1 MVIAVAD
8 KVEVQALTDA
18 LKKQVRWSTVSLS
31 DVLTGGLRLESSYF
45 NIDGKH
51 EREVIKSCQWKKKHL
66 WGDAGL
72 TTGYHR
78 PRFKRTFLEKSEY
91 PIYQPSQINEIC
103 PKPNLFISKL
113 TDTDIE
119 KLRVKKGQ
127 ILLTCS
133 GTIGNVTLVS
143 ETLNNLIFSHDLIR
157 LTAKE
162 ESDIGYIYTFLRTKT
177 GNVLINTNNYGA
189 VVQHIEPEHLESILI
204 PDPDTEIKKKV
215 NGLILESFELRDQ
228 SNDLVKEAEKLLVS
242 ELNLPM
248 IEEFSLKY
256 LDKKSGI
263 RSYEVK
269 LSKLEGRFDASNHV
283 PIVNSILKHLTK
295 YAEEVTILGDS
306 RISKNIIAPGR
317 FKRVYVEEGQGVA
330 FFGGKQ
336 MLELDPSGKKYLS
349 LSHHEGRI
357 KKELTLTEN
366 MVLVTCSGTVGKVN
380 IVPKHWQGWTAN
392 QHIIRVVSAND
403 SISGYIYSWLS
414 SDYGYELIKHFKYG
428 AVVDEIDGKQTSQV
442 QIPLLKN
449 KDSQK
454 KINDLVLEANQK
466 RYNAYLLEQEAINMV
481 NEEVLAMGISKSLTS
496 EAKSSGF
503 RW

>member
-1 MVIAVAD
+1 VVVKVTD

-45 NIDGKH
+45 NIEGKQA
-51 EREVIKSCQWKKKHL
+51 REVIKNCRWKKMPL
-66 WGDAGL
+66 WGDKGL

-78 PRFKRTFLEKSEY
+78 PRFKRTFLEKSDY

-103 PKPNLFISKL
+103 PKPNLYISKL
-113 TDTDIE
+113 TSTDIE

-162 ESDIGYIYTFLRTKT
+162 QSDTGYIYAFLKTRT

-204 PDPDTEIKKKV
+204 PDPDTEIKRKI
-215 NGLILESFELRDQ
+215 NSLILESFELRDQ
-228 SNDLVKEAEKLLVS
+228 SNYLVKEADKLLVS
-242 ELNLPM
+242 ELSLPM
-248 IEEFSLKY
+248 IDEFSPKY

-269 LSKLEGRFDASNHV
+269 LSKLDGRLDASNHV
-283 PIVNSILKHLTK
+283 PLVRSILNHLAK
-295 YAEEVTILGDS
+295 YAEEVTTLGDS
-306 RISKNIIAPGR
+306 RISKSIIAPGR
-317 FKRVYVEEGQGVA
+317 FKRVYVEEGQGVV

-336 MLELDPSGKKYLS
+336 MLELDPYAKKYLS
-349 LSHHEGRI
+349 LSRHEGRI
-357 KKELTLTEN
+357 NKELTLMEN
-366 MVLVTCSGTVGKVN
+366 MILVTCSGTVGKVN

-392 QHIIRVVSAND
+392 QHIIRVVPAED
-403 SISGYIYSWLS
+403 SIGGFIYSWLS
-414 SDYGYELIKHFKYG
+414 SDYGYDLIRRFKYG
-428 AVVDEIDGKQTSQV
+428 AVVDEIDGKQTSEV

-449 KDSQK
+449 KGSQE

-466 RYNAYLLEQEAINMV
+466 RYEAYLMEQEAINIV
-481 NEEVLAMGISKSLTS
+481 NTLVLGQSQPT
-496 EAKSSGF
+496 F
-503 RW
+503 

>member
-8 KVEVQALTDA
+8 KVEVQGLTDA

-51 EREVIKSCQWKKKHL
+51 AREVINSCQWKKKPL
-66 WGDAGL
+66 WGDTGL

-133 GTIGNVTLVS
+133 GTIGNLTLVS

-162 ESDIGYIYTFLRTKT
+162 EKDTGYIYAFLRTKT

-204 PDPDTEIKKKV
+204 PDPDIEIKKKV
-215 NGLILESFELRDQ
+215 NSLILESFQLRDQ
-228 SNDLVKEAEKLLVS
+228 SNDLVREAENLLIS
-242 ELNLPM
+242 ELNLPTL
-248 IEEFSLKY
+248 EGFSPKY

-263 RSYEVK
+263 RNYEVK
-269 LSKLEGRFDASNHV
+269 LSKLDGRLDASYHA
-283 PIVNSILKHLTK
+283 PIVNSILKHLNK
-295 YAEEVTILGDS
+295 YAEEVTELGDNRLS
-306 RISKNIIAPGR
+306 EKITLPER
-317 FKRVYVEEGQGVA
+317 FKRVYVGDGEGSV
-330 FFGGKQ
+330 FLGGKQ
-336 MLELDPSGKKYLS
+336 LLELDPSGKKYIC
-349 LSHHEGRI
+349 LSHEQIEKMALSI
-357 KKELTLTEN
+357 KENTL
-366 MVLVTCSGTVGKVN
+366 LISRSGTIGKVN
-380 IVPKHWQGWTAN
+380 ITPKHWEGW
-392 QHIIRVVSAND
+392 IPSDDVIRVIPIND
-403 SISGYIYSWLS
+403 SMAGYIYAWLS
-414 SDYGYELIKHFKYG
+414 TDYGNELINHFRFG
-428 AVVDEIDGKQTSQV
+428 AVITHIDIYQVSHV

-454 KINDLVLEANQK
+454 KINDLILEANQK
-466 RYNAYLLEQEAINMV
+466 RYKAYLLEKEAVNMV
-481 NEEVLAMGISKSLTS
+481 NNQALNLGQVSLT
-496 EAKSSGF
+496 
-503 RW
+503 